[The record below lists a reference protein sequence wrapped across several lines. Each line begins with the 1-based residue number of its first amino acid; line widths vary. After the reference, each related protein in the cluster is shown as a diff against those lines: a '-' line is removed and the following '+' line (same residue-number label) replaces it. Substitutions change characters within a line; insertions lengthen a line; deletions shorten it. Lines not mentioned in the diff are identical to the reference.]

1 MTWGQEI
8 LRALLLTIGAT
19 EIITNSMYLTRKNGL
34 ELARKQHSELPDI
47 VSDKKIKIK
56 VICMLLSGI
65 AFFGSSL
72 LSYILR
78 MHLHNI
84 VIITS
89 ILFSLYGIIEALY
102 YRYWKTTGFAFV
114 TIIVLICSILI

>member
-8 LRALLLTIGAT
+8 LRALLLTLGAT
-19 EIITNSMYLTRKNGL
+19 EIITNLCYLTRKNGL
-34 ELARKQHSELPDI
+34 ELARKQHGELPNNI
-47 VSDKKIKIK
+47 SNKQIKIK

-72 LSYILR
+72 LCYIL
-78 MHLHNI
+78 HKYLHNI
-84 VIITS
+84 ILMTT

-102 YRYWKTTGFAFV
+102 YRYWKTICFAFV
-114 TIIVLICSILI
+114 TILLLICSILI